1 MIQKPW
7 VVVYPPVD
15 LSESTGIDSD
25 EELEEEYSSPDLVG
39 EL

>member
-1 MIQKPW
+1 MTQKPC
-7 VVVYPPVD
+7 VVVNPPFD

-25 EELEEEYSSPDLVG
+25 EELEEYPSSDLVD